1 MIFLKEELIAMSKKE
16 NNNYELDDIDILDDD
31 DEFDEQPPEIDYGDF
46 HQMKPAAVPKYA
58 STQRIRSVH
67 ATMIS
72 HDAVYEKLKEKGE
85 QIDINNPKAFGT
97 GNKRLDNN
105 IFSIFY
111 GPESATDQQAYS
123 CKCRK
128 LTGSS
133 NYSKICPECGTEVKA
148 IEVDLSRQGHID
160 ISPFHILSYHGYNA
174 MKKVYKNLDEILTKT
189 RMVNIRGKVV
199 DNGLPTIMDL
209 YDDYDEEVVGIP
221 RDIAFMSKIPVY
233 SAKLRPLIKNNIMVS
248 LLDENKRYMSI
259 VNLQN
264 ILKVI
269 STLNIHNDIQVQKSL
284 NQIQQ
289 DFLEICKIVKTKITG
304 KDGSFRQF
312 LASGRIDNS
321 SRMVITLGQDLRAH
335 EIDIPYHTALIIY
348 EEDIIRNICTV
359 HGCTVAAALHRY
371 NMALNSYDAEIMAI
385 MRNFLRQGH
394 GAWGFDN
401 RNPTINETGIQ
412 YVRIR
417 QIHSDIT
424 DYTMHIAE
432 DVLGLLGADFDKT
445 VPTYR
450 NVG

>member
-1 MIFLKEELIAMSKKE
+1 
-16 NNNYELDDIDILDDD
+16 
-31 DEFDEQPPEIDYGDF
+31 
-46 HQMKPAAVPKYA
+46 
-58 STQRIRSVH
+58 
-67 ATMIS
+67 
-72 HDAVYEKLKEKGE
+72 
-85 QIDINNPKAFGT
+85 
-97 GNKRLDNN
+97 
-105 IFSIFY
+105 
-111 GPESATDQQAYS
+111 
-123 CKCRK
+123 
-128 LTGSS
+128 
-133 NYSKICPECGTEVKA
+133 
-148 IEVDLSRQGHID
+148 
-160 ISPFHILSYHGYNA
+160 
-174 MKKVYKNLDEILTKT
+174 
-189 RMVNIRGKVV
+189 
-199 DNGLPTIMDL
+199 GLPTIMDL
-209 YDDYDEEVVGIP
+209 YDGYDEEVVGIP

-371 NMALNSYDAEIMAI
+371 NMAL
-385 MRNFLRQGH
+385 
-394 GAWGFDN
+394 
-401 RNPTINETGIQ
+401 
-412 YVRIR
+412 
-417 QIHSDIT
+417 
-424 DYTMHIAE
+424 
-432 DVLGLLGADFDKT
+432 
-445 VPTYR
+445 
-450 NVG
+450 